1 MRSVILVA
9 ATFLACAVEMVEA
22 LTIVLAAAMTRGWR
36 SVRLGIGA
44 ALIVLAG
51 VVAVLGSALTF
62 LPLDALRVVVGFLL
76 LSLGLQWLRK
86 ALLRAAGYIPLHD
99 EEKIFEREVA
109 EFGASET
116 PVKPGFD
123 AYAFTLSFKGVF
135 LEGLEVAFIVV
146 TIGAAHDDYAL
157 AIIAAVAAL
166 VVVAIA
172 GVIVHRPLSRVPENT
187 MKLGVGL
194 MLTTFGTFWGA
205 EGAGVHWPG
214 SDLMILGVLAFYS
227 VVAFALVE
235 LLRRRATR
243 FAAGAV

>member
-86 ALLRAAGYIPLHD
+86 ALLRTAGFIPLHD
-99 EEKIFEREVA
+99 EDKIFEREVA
-109 EFGASET
+109 EFGASGT
-116 PVKPGFD
+116 PVKAGFD

-172 GVIVHRPLSRVPENT
+172 GLIVHRPLSRVPENT

-227 VVAFALVE
+227 ALAVLLVE

-243 FAAGAV
+243 FAAGAL